1 MNDKSIR
8 KILIAYLQSLN
19 NEIRIYQEKSIGNS
33 ICDVMV
39 VSDNLT
45 GYEIKS
51 DLDNYNRLNE
61 QIIQYS
67 RFFDYNYIVVSH
79 KHLQSAQEKVPD
91 FWGIICILEDKVNVV
106 RKAKSNFRVSR
117 RRQLSILWKIEL
129 KNILIKN
136 NLPLFAQ
143 KEKGYIADRIAASV
157 NTDLLGK
164 QIARELLE
172 RDYSVYEAQDYT
184 IRINKTTENL
194 PEKEIVDTIEKN
206 KKEIETVQYSV
217 FLFIL

>member
-91 FWGIICILEDKVNVV
+91 FWGIISILEDKVNVV
-106 RKAKSNFRVSR
+106 RKASVNQMVKR
-117 RRQLSILWKIEL
+117 RSQLSVLWKLEL

-136 NLPLFAQ
+136 SLPLYAQ
-143 KEKGYIADRIAASV
+143 KEKGYIADKIAASV
-157 NTDLLGK
+157 DSDLLGK
-164 QIARELLE
+164 QIARELMD
-172 RDYSVYEAQDYT
+172 RDYS
-184 IRINKTTENL
+184 I
-194 PEKEIVDTIEKN
+194 
-206 KKEIETVQYSV
+206 
-217 FLFIL
+217 